1 MASQTADRSP
11 DDPQLAIDLAIAHV
25 HADRLDVAAA
35 VLKSSLVRFPDSCN
49 SWLLLGRVHA
59 MLGDDSAALKARYQ
73 AVTRAQRAGRW
84 KDESTT
90 PPQLLDAVLEAIDCV
105 RRGRVQ
111 LYEGSYDDLRRQY
124 GAAALKRVDQALWG
138 YLHKREWS
146 PPDPRQRPK
155 FLYFPGLPD
164 APYLDPY
171 LQPWARRL
179 QAAFPVIR
187 EEALRLLAEDAPLR
201 DFINFKPGDP
211 VENVLTSSGPR
222 PPSWEAFFFYRHG
235 ARFDDNHARCPQT
248 SALLESI
255 ELCRIADEAP
265 EICFSVLRPGTKIMP
280 HYGVTNTRVVMHL
293 PLFVPPDCA
302 LNLIDADEHHWR
314 EGELVMFDDTF
325 KHEAWNRSDATRI
338 ILLMDCWNPHLTEVE
353 KLAVK
358 QLIETISG
366 LHLADRPHDERVAG
380 P

>member
-1 MASQTADRSP
+1 RQ
-11 DDPQLAIDLAIAHV
+11 
-25 HADRLDVAAA
+25 
-35 VLKSSLVRFPDSCN
+35 
-49 SWLLLGRVHA
+49 
-59 MLGDDSAALKARYQ
+59 
-73 AVTRAQRAGRW
+73 
-84 KDESTT
+84 E
-90 PPQLLDAVLEAIDCV
+90 
-105 RRGRVQ
+105 
-111 LYEGSYDDLRRQY
+111 LYLGSYDDLRQQY
-124 GAAALKRVDQALWG
+124 GAAELKRVDQALWG
-138 YLHKREWS
+138 YLHKREWA

-164 APYLDPY
+164 TPYLDPY
-171 LQPWARRL
+171 LQPWASRL

-187 EEALRLLAEDAPLR
+187 DEALRLLADEVPLR
-201 DFINFKPGDP
+201 NFINFKEGDP

-265 EICFSVLRPGTKIMP
+265 EICFSVLRPGTTIMP

-293 PLFVPPDCA
+293 PLIVPPDCA
-302 LNLIDADEHHWR
+302 LNLIDAGEHHWR

-325 KHEAWNRSDATRI
+325 KHEAWNRSNATRI

-366 LHLADRPHDERVAG
+366 LHLASQPRDERVAG